1 VSNRTGQDVPETTV
15 RTAHGVFRCLA
26 FEDGDG
32 VEHLALVKGEVA
44 GTEPVLVRVH
54 SECLTGDVLGSRR
67 CDCGEQLQLALA
79 RIGAAPTGVVVYLRG
94 HEGRGIGLVNKVR
107 AYQLQDAGLDTVEA
121 NVALGLPV
129 DARGYEPAAAILRY
143 LGVGAV
149 HLLTNNPAKAA
160 GLSAAGVQVIS
171 VERLETTPN
180 PDNFRYLRTK
190 RVRLGHHLTGL
201 PELNAAMDA
210 LPDNGVAPHGPGAD
224 DGLIRHRPRE
234 HASPPDR
241 AARARPLSIVGL
253 GGGIGA
259 SRLWS
264 PLAAATPGGGLTL
277 VVNVADDVWMHG
289 LRACPDIDT
298 VIYALSGRQDPAR
311 GWGVSGDSF
320 QCMEAL
326 RRLGEDV
333 WFNMGDLDLAT
344 HLLRTRLLGEGVG
357 LTDVTS
363 RLAGAMTV
371 PARILP
377 ATDDEVR
384 TVIRTASGSEIGYQ
398 EFLVQRRAAD
408 EVVNVRWDGLEASHA
423 GAHVIDAIHAADL
436 VVLGP
441 SNPVASVLPILG
453 VPGVMEAIQSSGAPV
468 VAVTPIVAAV
478 RITDEGEARRARSR
492 AALLGALGL
501 PHRASSVARLY
512 ADLIDTFIVDEADVA
527 EELEAIGDLGID
539 VIAARTLLH
548 REGAASGLVP
558 SLLELTRREPTVSG
572 VGA

>member
-1 VSNRTGQDVPETTV
+1 MVARGADDHVPETTV

-26 FEDGDG
+26 FEDAGG

-44 GTEPVLVRVH
+44 GTGPVPVRVH

-94 HEGRGIGLVNKVR
+94 HEGRGIGLVNKLR

-129 DARGYEPAAAILRY
+129 DARDYASAGQILRY

-160 GLSAAGVQVIS
+160 GLAAAGIEVAS
-171 VERLETTPN
+171 VERLEAPPN
-180 PDNFRYLRTK
+180 PDNVSYLRTK
-190 RVRLGHHLTGL
+190 QVRMGHDLTGL
-201 PELNAAMDA
+201 PAE
-210 LPDNGVAPHGPGAD
+210 GPRDPAE
-224 DGLIRHRPRE
+224 RPRGP
-234 HASPPDR
+234 A
-241 AARARPLSIVGL
+241 IVGL

-259 SRLWS
+259 SRLWG
-264 PLAAATPGGGLTL
+264 PLVREAPTGALTL

-298 VIYALSGRQDPAR
+298 VLYALSGRQDPAR

-320 QCMEAL
+320 ECMESL

-333 WFNMGDLDLAT
+333 WFNMGDRDLAT
-344 HLLRTRLLGEGVG
+344 HLLRTRLLGEGHG
-357 LTDVTS
+357 LADITA
-363 RLAGAMTV
+363 RLAAALGV
-371 PARILP
+371 PARVLP
-377 ATDDEVR
+377 ATGDEVR
-384 TVIRTASGSEIGYQ
+384 TVISTVGGSEIGYQ
-398 EFLVQRRAAD
+398 EYLVQRRAAD
-408 EVVNVRWDGLEASHA
+408 EVADVRWDGLDTGQA
-423 GAHVIDAIHAADL
+423 GASVLDAIEAADL
-436 VVLGP
+436 IIIGP

-453 VPGVMEAIQSSGAPV
+453 LPGVREAIRDSPARVVAVAPV
-468 VAVTPIVAAV
+468 VASV

-492 AALLGALGL
+492 AALLGAFGL
-501 PHRASSVARLY
+501 PHRPSSVAGLY
-512 ADLIDTFIVDEADVA
+512 RDLVDTFVLDEADA
-527 EELEAIGDLGID
+527 ADDQEAIEALGID
-539 VIAARTLLH
+539 VMTARTLLH
-548 REGAASGLVP
+548 VDGPPSQLVP
-558 SLLELTRREPTVSG
+558 SLLDLLGSERSVSG

>member
-1 VSNRTGQDVPETTV
+1 MARGAEGHVPETTV

-26 FEDGDG
+26 FEDADG

-44 GTEPVLVRVH
+44 GIGPVPVRVH

-94 HEGRGIGLVNKVR
+94 HEGRGIGLVNKLR

-129 DARGYEPAAAILRY
+129 DARDYASAGRILRY

-160 GLSAAGVQVIS
+160 GLAAAGIEVTS
-171 VERLETTPN
+171 VERLEATPN
-180 PDNFRYLRTK
+180 PDNVTYLRTK
-190 RVRLGHHLTGL
+190 QLRMGHDLTGL
-201 PELNAAMDA
+201 P
-210 LPDNGVAPHGPGAD
+210 PSGPKVPVE
-224 DGLIRHRPRE
+224 RPRGP
-234 HASPPDR
+234 A
-241 AARARPLSIVGL
+241 IVGL

-259 SRLWS
+259 SRLWG
-264 PLAAATPGGGLTL
+264 PLVREAPAGALTL

-298 VIYALSGRQDPAR
+298 VLYALSGRQDPAR

-320 QCMEAL
+320 ECMEAL

-333 WFNMGDLDLAT
+333 WFNMGDRDLAT
-344 HLLRTRLLGEGVG
+344 HLLRTRLLGGGHG
-357 LTDVTS
+357 LAEVTA
-363 RLAGAMTV
+363 RLATALGV
-371 PARILP
+371 PARVLP
-377 ATDDEVR
+377 ATGDEVR
-384 TVIRTASGSEIGYQ
+384 TVVRTADGSKLGYQ
-398 EFLVQRRAAD
+398 EYLVQRRAAD
-408 EVVNVRWDGLEASHA
+408 DVTDVRWEGLDASQA
-423 GAHVIDAIHAADL
+423 PTAVLDAIAAADL
-436 VVLGP
+436 IILGP

-453 VPGVMEAIQSSGAPV
+453 VRGVREAIRDSGAHVIAVTPV
-468 VAVTPIVAAV
+468 VASV

-501 PHRASSVARLY
+501 PHRPSSVARLY
-512 ADLIDTFIVDEADVA
+512 QDLVDTFVLDEADAA
-527 EELEAIGDLGID
+527 EEQAAIEALGLEVLT
-539 VIAARTLLH
+539 ARTLLH
-548 REGAASGLVP
+548 VEGAASQLVP
-558 SLLELTRREPTVSG
+558 SILDLAHRAPTVSG